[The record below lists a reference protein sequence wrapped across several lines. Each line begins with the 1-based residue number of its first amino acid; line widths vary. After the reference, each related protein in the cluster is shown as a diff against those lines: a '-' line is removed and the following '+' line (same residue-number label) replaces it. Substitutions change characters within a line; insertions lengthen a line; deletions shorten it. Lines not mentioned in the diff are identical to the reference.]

1 MPGYLHGVHAAL
13 AFAFYPM
20 TAGLLYVTRAMLMNM
35 DAQLRDTFLMSIIS
49 NKERGLALAIS
60 SIVWRLPNGV
70 TTVFGGF
77 LLGIGL

>member
-1 MPGYLHGVHAAL
+1 
-13 AFAFYPM
+13 M